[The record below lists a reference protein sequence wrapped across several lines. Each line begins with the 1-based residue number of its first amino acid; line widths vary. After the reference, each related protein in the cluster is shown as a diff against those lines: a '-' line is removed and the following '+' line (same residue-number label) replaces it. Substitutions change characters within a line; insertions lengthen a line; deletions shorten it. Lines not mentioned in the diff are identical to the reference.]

1 MPILPNLFNMFKGKA
16 GGALQG
22 MVDPQKLSKEQL
34 EAWEGYDQNSDQSRL
49 TQYHNAYAQQGNPAE
64 QSESINNPMPS
75 TPMFGQFGDPKKA
88 MGNVWDQ
95 LKGGG
100 QKIGKSLQ
108 KFGSDWEANYEKQLK
123 SQGLWE
129 GADNT
134 NPYGDFNSEPTD
146 ASESVNTYD
155 EAIGPPAPGE
165 EPYPEVDAPVKKT
178 SYSDMPGNTEMFP
191 AGKNIFGQDIPAMTK
206 DGMDEMANN
215 FVMGGFGGG
224 GGGFGKM
231 WSNIK
236 NWIR

>member
-34 EAWEGYDQNSDQSRL
+34 DAWEGYDKNSDQSRL

-64 QSESINNPMPS
+64 ESESINNPTPS

-88 MGNVWDQ
+88 MGRVWDQ
-95 LKGGG
+95 IQGGG
-100 QKIGKSLQ
+100 QKLGKGLQ

-123 SQGLWE
+123 SQGLWNE
-129 GADNT
+129 TDSK
-134 NPYGDFNSEPTD
+134 NPYQNPNSK
-146 ASESVNTYD
+146 NTYD
-155 EAIGPPAPGE
+155 EPIGPPAPGE
-165 EPYPEVDAPVKKT
+165 EPYPDVSQGPPV
-178 SYSDMPGNTEMFP
+178 SGNPDDVLYP
-191 AGKNIFGQDIPAMTK
+191 AGKNIFGGRTEPITRDSIDDMSQ
-206 DGMDEMANN
+206 N

>member
-1 MPILPNLFNMFKGKA
+1 MPILPNLFNMFKGKS
-16 GGALQG
+16 GGAP
-22 MVDPQKLSKEQL
+22 DES
-34 EAWEGYDQNSDQSRL
+34 
-49 TQYHNAYAQQGNPAE
+49 AQQRVDMYREKGWAPDDTIDKNLWDAQPGVPGGIGPPAPE
-64 QSESINNPMPS
+64 KQA
-75 TPMFGQFGDPKKA
+75 MFGQFGDPKKA
-88 MGNVWDQ
+88 MGNIWDQ

-100 QKIGKSLQ
+100 QKLGKGLQ

-134 NPYGDFNSEPTD
+134 NPYGAFNTEPTD